1 MLFHL
6 HLIKINLNE
15 ENLFFLLTWKIPV
28 SNFQSVKKIEKFQFR
43 NFKYIE

>member
-15 ENLFFLLTWKIPV
+15 ENSFFFAHMEDPSIQFPKR
-28 SNFQSVKKIEKFQFR
+28 EK
-43 NFKYIE
+43 N